1 MLAVTATA
9 YGQRDRHLLMNE
21 QGTIQVRSHAGYTAS
36 PANTTPPTVA
46 TKDLPEWQLSLDE
59 AIQLAMQNTDVVRV
73 LSGVG
78 AASTG
83 QTIYSPAINNAG
95 IDSAR
100 AEFDPTVTANNTFLR
115 NETPSSAIN
124 PFNPAVL
131 DDGSRVDS
139 HDFNLDVRKRFLSG
153 ADANLG
159 VRTNRFRSQQSPAFG
174 LNPQSTSAVDFTL
187 TQPLLRGRGANANSV
202 PTVLAFIDTER
213 SYFALKQ
220 GLQNT
225 VQGVIQGYWDLVQAR
240 TELWVLE
247 QQIRAAEWANDQ
259 NEGRLDVGS
268 ADIGEVA
275 QSRASLANLRA
286 NAIAARATILNR
298 VASLRGILGLPP
310 GSDFTIIPTSPPIVE
325 NLKFDWDSL
334 IQLAETSR
342 PDIIELQLVLEA
354 DQQRILLANNQ
365 AQPSLDAFGQ
375 YRWNGVEGQVVSG
388 DTLRSNPG
396 DFTDWSL
403 GINFSV
409 PLTLRAERANL
420 RQNELLLASDRANLR
435 QQLLEVS
442 HELAF
447 TLRTL
452 QQLQEQY
459 EAFLLA
465 REAAEKSLELQ
476 SEEYAAQRTT
486 FLDFLLAVNTWAGTV
501 ISEAGAITSM
511 NASLATL
518 EQQTGTILE
527 THGIRLF
534 EERYCSIGPLGR
546 RGKGRQFPS
555 AMRPTT
561 STPRYESG
569 DRASEEVFNLETPAP
584 DAIRPRNTP
593 PARPKPESGSFSTV
607 PPTPSY

>member
-1 MLAVTATA
+1 M
-9 YGQRDRHLLMNE
+9 
-21 QGTIQVRSHAGYTAS
+21 
-36 PANTTPPTVA
+36 
-46 TKDLPEWQLSLDE
+46 
-59 AIQLAMQNTDVVRV
+59 
-73 LSGVG
+73 
-78 AASTG
+78 
-83 QTIYSPAINNAG
+83 
-95 IDSAR
+95 
-100 AEFDPTVTANNTFLR
+100 
-115 NETPSSAIN
+115 
-124 PFNPAVL
+124 
-131 DDGSRVDS
+131 
-139 HDFNLDVRKRFLSG
+139 
-153 ADANLG
+153 
-159 VRTNRFRSQQSPAFG
+159 
-174 LNPQSTSAVDFTL
+174 
-187 TQPLLRGRGANANSV
+187 
-202 PTVLAFIDTER
+202 
-213 SYFALKQ
+213 
-220 GLQNT
+220 
-225 VQGVIQGYWDLVQAR
+225 
-240 TELWVLE
+240 
-247 QQIRAAEWANDQ
+247 
-259 NEGRLDVGS
+259 
-268 ADIGEVA
+268 
-275 QSRASLANLRA
+275 
-286 NAIAARATILNR
+286 
-298 VASLRGILGLPP
+298 
-310 GSDFTIIPTSPPIVE
+310 
-325 NLKFDWDSL
+325 
-334 IQLAETSR
+334 
-342 PDIIELQLVLEA
+342 LEA